1 MTRVVFSL
9 SSSSSRLKV
18 NFILEPNSRKS
29 LHFFSPQKLRA
40 AAAAAVAAGRIRA
53 LPDTITSTRDEREK
67 KKSWLKLVL
76 SLLSWRR
83 RRRRRQLL
91 RVLITTWQ
99 PEGRLKGATVKLVS
113 FFFSFNFFFSY
124 FIPKWTRRDTCI
136 CTQKRETELKRCHPV
151 IKGKLVEQKWP
162 ENKNNTERTDTI
174 WRS

>member
-40 AAAAAVAAGRIRA
+40 YGGGGGSSSWTHPSVTWYDYIHARW
-53 LPDTITSTRDEREK
+53 ERE

-124 FIPKWTRRDTCI
+124 LFPNEREETPASVH
-136 CTQKRETELKRCHPV
+136 KRERQNWNDV
-151 IKGKLVEQKWP
+151 IL
-162 ENKNNTERTDTI
+162 
-174 WRS
+174 S